1 MVKVTENP
9 ARHTPAQDET
19 LARAL
24 LDSNPKTRRF
34 RRRAGR
40 LLAADDPLR
49 IVEKLTPEDRRR
61 LVDRV
66 DQVRRQVTGRSLP
79 LCSRCVSKGV
89 PERQPQ
95 KRGVLDL
102 IGRILQ
108 RRQATSGFGRDLHGT
123 REAW

>member
-1 MVKVTENP
+1 LQDSPTRLQPFIMVKATETP
-9 ARHTPAQDET
+9 ACHTPVQDET

-24 LDSNPKTRRF
+24 LDSNPKTRQF

-66 DQVRRQVTGRSLP
+66 DQVRRQVTSRSLP
-79 LCSRCVSKGV
+79 LFTPR
-89 PERQPQ
+89 
-95 KRGVLDL
+95 
-102 IGRILQ
+102 
-108 RRQATSGFGRDLHGT
+108 F
-123 REAW
+123 